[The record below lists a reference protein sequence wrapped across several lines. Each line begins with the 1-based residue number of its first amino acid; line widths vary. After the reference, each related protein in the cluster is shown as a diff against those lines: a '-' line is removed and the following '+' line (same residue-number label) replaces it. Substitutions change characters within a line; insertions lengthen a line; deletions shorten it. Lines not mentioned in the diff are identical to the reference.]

1 MKIAMVSS
9 ECNPFCKTGGLA
21 DVVFALSKEL
31 VKTGQDVRVF
41 LPYYS
46 TIAKIPSCRYEKLF
60 EYEVDLSWRK
70 QKATVY
76 KTEFAGVTFYFIGND
91 YYFLRGSLYGFP
103 DDGERFAFF
112 TMAVEPLFEKL
123 GFPPDIVHVHD
134 WQPGML
140 PLLIKARHQSDP
152 VFASTKTVLTIHNP
166 EFKGMG
172 EPYLLSDFYN
182 LPFSYYEDGTTRFHD
197 GISTLKT
204 AIMVCDKI
212 STVSPT
218 HREELL
224 TPLYSRGMDG
234 PLKLREKDFVGILN
248 GVDAQEWN
256 PKKDIDIASFYSQ
269 KTLTEGKRKCREALL
284 ESAGFEDKGGPIF
297 GLVSRLT
304 SQKGIHLVAEIAPE
318 IMERGGYLFVLGSG
332 ESALEGEIAALR
344 RSYPESCSV
353 YFGYNSTLA
362 HKIYAGSDF
371 FLMPSLFEPCGIGQM
386 IAETYGTL
394 PIARSTGGLSDTIAS
409 YAPGQDNHPTGF
421 LFRDFDIGG
430 IRYGVEC
437 AFSVYADKKMLKAMR
452 VNAMKVDHGW
462 KKSAEEYLKLYQSA

>member
-31 VKTGQDVRVF
+31 VKSGQDVRVF

-70 QKATVY
+70 QKATIY

-166 EFKGMG
+166 EFKDGRALFALG
-172 EPYLLSDFYN
+172 FLQPSLL
-182 LPFSYYEDGTTRFHD
+182 L
-197 GISTLKT
+197 
-204 AIMVCDKI
+204 
-212 STVSPT
+212 
-218 HREELL
+218 
-224 TPLYSRGMDG
+224 
-234 PLKLREKDFVGILN
+234 
-248 GVDAQEWN
+248 
-256 PKKDIDIASFYSQ
+256 
-269 KTLTEGKRKCREALL
+269 
-284 ESAGFEDKGGPIF
+284 
-297 GLVSRLT
+297 
-304 SQKGIHLVAEIAPE
+304 
-318 IMERGGYLFVLGSG
+318 
-332 ESALEGEIAALR
+332 LR
-344 RSYPESCSV
+344 RRHDPVPRWHLHLEDRHHGLRQNQHRLPDPSGGIV
-353 YFGYNSTLA
+353 
-362 HKIYAGSDF
+362 D
-371 FLMPSLFEPCGIGQM
+371 PSL
-386 IAETYGTL
+386 
-394 PIARSTGGLSDTIAS
+394 
-409 YAPGQDNHPTGF
+409 
-421 LFRDFDIGG
+421 
-430 IRYGVEC
+430 
-437 AFSVYADKKMLKAMR
+437 
-452 VNAMKVDHGW
+452 
-462 KKSAEEYLKLYQSA
+462 